1 MGFLNNLKMS
11 SKIAVMVIVAV
22 IGMAALGLTG
32 YVYLNQAGEGMNTMY
47 SKKVRAVEALGDSI
61 ESMRVAQVRVIQA
74 IADPARAA
82 ANSKN
87 LVKELEKLNKFIAD
101 YESVGTAQPEI
112 KESIKIFGTSLS
124 REMAKVVAGD
134 PAGAMLDYNDKAPT
148 SGKNITIKLRDQLS
162 KLKAA
167 VVKETADM
175 NQKNMDANSAATT
188 WIVIQ
193 VIISLVLQVGLCMMI
208 AGTITKPLD
217 EMTNVCRRL
226 KEGDFRLQETL
237 DASRGDEFGEAGAE
251 INAMCATLNQ
261 LLKQVASSTEQ
272 IAASSEELT
281 ASSMQSANAATQVA
295 QSVTD
300 AAEAVVQQGQS
311 VDSGSN
317 SVQKISQS
325 VDGIREETQKVAANS
340 AVAAKH
346 ADDGSH
352 AIENSVKQI
361 RDVEKTV
368 GASAEIV
375 DKLGERSQEI
385 GTIVDTISGIA
396 GQTNLLALNAAIEA
410 ARAGE
415 HGRGFAVVA
424 EEVRKLAEQSQEA
437 AQQIANLIGEI
448 QSDTTNAVA
457 SMQEGRNAV
466 VEGAHSVENLRAVF
480 DQINQAV
487 QEVSENARIMSE
499 SVASVANETD
509 GITAEMQQIASQGD
523 KVSNEMQSVSAA
535 TEEQSASSQEIAA
548 ASDAL
553 AKLAQEQQLALRK
566 FKF

>member
-375 DKLGERSQEI
+375 DKLGERSQQI
-385 GTIVDTISGIA
+385 TAIVNTIRGIA
-396 GQTNLLALNAAIEA
+396 DQTNLLALNAAIEA

-415 HGRGFAVVA
+415 QGRGFAVVA
-424 EEVRKLAEQSQEA
+424 DEVRQLAARTSGSTAEISSMIEMIQTETRQAIDSMDGTRDRA
-437 AQQIANLIGEI
+437 AQGVDLANQAGTVILQI
-448 QSDTTNAVA
+448 
-457 SMQEGRNAV
+457 R
-466 VEGAHSVENLRAVF
+466 EGASEAV
-480 DQINQAV
+480 QAV
-487 QEVSENARIMSE
+487 SAF
-499 SVASVANETD
+499 ANER
-509 GITAEMQQIASQGD
+509 G
-523 KVSNEMQSVSAA
+523 N
-535 TEEQSASSQEIAA
+535 
-548 ASDAL
+548 
-553 AKLAQEQQLALRK
+553 R
-566 FKF
+566 

>member
-1 MGFLNNLKMS
+1 MGWLNNIKVS
-11 SKIAVMVIVAV
+11 CKIALMVIVAV
-22 IGMAALGLTG
+22 IGMAGIGFTG
-32 YVYLNQAGEGMNTMY
+32 YVYLNQAGDGMNTMY
-47 SKKVRAVEALGDSI
+47 SKKTIAVRALGDSI
-61 ESMRVAQVRVIQA
+61 ESMRVAQVRLIQG
-74 IADPARAA
+74 IADPARAKTNA
-82 ANSKN
+82 KQ
-87 LVKELEKLNKFIAD
+87 LGTEMEKLKKFWAE
-101 YESVGTAQPEI
+101 YESVGKKNDEITKSIQLFDTAI
-112 KESIKIFGTSLS
+112 TRAMTK
-124 REMAKVVAGD
+124 AANGD
-134 PAGAMLDYNDKAPT
+134 TAAALPDYNASGD
-148 SGKNITIKLRDQLS
+148 SGKNVTIKLRDQLS
-162 KLKAA
+162 KLQKS
-167 VVKETADM
+167 VVAETAQL
-175 NQKNMDANSAATT
+175 NETNMAANSKAITFM
-188 WIVIQ
+188 IIQ
-193 VIISLVLQVGLCMMI
+193 VVVTLLVLIGLCVL
-208 AGTITKPLD
+208 ITGAITAPLD
-217 EMTNVCRRL
+217 KMIQVCRSL
-226 KEGDFRLQETL
+226 KEGDFRINDNVKT
-237 DASRGDEFGEAGAE
+237 DRGDEFGEVE
-251 INAMCATLNQ
+251 RELFAMREALNK
-261 LLKQVASSTEQ
+261 LLKQVANSTEQ

-281 ASSMQSANAATQVA
+281 ASSMQSAKAATQVA

-300 AAEAVVQQGQS
+300 AAEAVVQQQGS
-311 VDSGSN
+311 VDNGSE
-317 SVQKISQS
+317 SVRKISSS
-325 VDGIREETQKVAANS
+325 VDGIREETGKVASNS
-340 AVAAKH
+340 VVAAQH
-346 ADDGSH
+346 AEAGAN
-352 AIENSVKQI
+352 AIETSVKQI
-361 RDVEKTV
+361 RDVENTV
-368 GASAEIV
+368 RASAEIV